1 MKRTEL
7 KRKAPLRATP
17 KPSIAIKPSTKKC
30 AVKTCGATFTTFSS
44 FVRWCSPDCGAELAV
59 AALAKKK
66 EKEAA
71 EQRRVERMSLKARK
85 DAIKKRGE
93 WQEEAQRAFNAY
105 IRARDADKPCIC
117 CDKPFEPQKFGGSM
131 DAGHYL
137 SRGAAPHLRF
147 DERNVHG
154 QRKNCNRPGGTTRE
168 AFRAGMIR
176 RIGLEAVEALEADQE
191 SRDHSIPA
199 LKEIIVTYRRK
210 LKELKGKQ

>member
-1 MKRTEL
+1 MKRIAIQ
-7 KRKAPLRATP
+7 RKTPLRATT
-17 KPSIAIKPSTKKC
+17 KPSIAIKPRTKKC
-30 AVKTCGATFTTFSS
+30 AAKTCGATFTTFSS

-66 EKEAA
+66 AREAEERRRA
-71 EQRRVERMSLKARK
+71 ERLELKARK
-85 DAIKKRGE
+85 EAIKTRGE
-93 WQEEAQRAFNAY
+93 WQEDAQKVFNAF

-131 DAGHYL
+131 DAGHYM

-176 RIGLEAVEALEADQE
+176 RIGLEAVEALEADQA

-199 LKEIIVTYRRK
+199 LKEIIATYKRK
-210 LKELKGKQ
+210 LKELKGSR